1 MKKENP
7 NSGKKTDNKNNKFL
21 NIVVPIIFIVGI
33 ILVFGDWFYSV
44 FIQTIIIPV
53 FSKFPNYNSGIGIG
67 IFLLFLCLC
76 PWLFYKGKNR
86 IVYPKRRYYIEAAFF
101 IFYIGYRFLYHD
113 EIIFYSIF
121 HNCWFTYIDEILVFI
136 IMAEFILAYYTHHNK
151 GDQKYEN
158 NNEYYPFLEDE
169 PSTLDDFKREN
180 YAEVLIEKIL
190 ITFAKRNRNEVTYSI
205 TKADT
210 KEEVSNKGIPK
221 ESDIT
226 EVGNSSFVI
235 NISESYGYGKSSF
248 FLLLK
253 KQMENYDGKL
263 ILFEYR
269 AWLCDSPKKI
279 IGEFFRILSDNL
291 SPFIPDINRKINKY
305 VSLLLEYSSSKSIF
319 PYMLNNIL
327 KEQSSILKERESLKN
342 AIKQIDKPIVII
354 VDDID
359 RLHDDELMAF
369 LSLLRNTADFPNVF
383 YLLAADIEYIKQV
396 LSRNGVENPDS
407 YFDKFINLEFLLPG
421 YDSELMDKM
430 FEEKLLE
437 IFKQYESKSSEN
449 LLKSVR
455 SIFGNKRNWSQ
466 MFENIRDM
474 KRFFNVYSLA
484 IDFYIK
490 NNNNTSDF
498 NLGDDI
504 DLSDLFAIELIKY
517 LSEPIYKILR
527 DRDDL
532 ILELKQPQ
540 FEQEMR
546 CCLKDEYKKIVG
558 KYTGLS
564 KETKKAIKNFVNEK
578 NNGIG
583 VKNQAKEEEKSIKE
597 NDDIQTLIGK
607 DKSEYLD
614 ESICLLLNF
623 LFPEK
628 LTAKES
634 RLCFPDAY
642 FRYFLYRYKNNQM
655 TVNEANSVF
664 NLDIKEYKKRIQ
676 KIFKEGKQDS
686 FIHKIKFIKNDGHT
700 DIDIVPKLFYF
711 IEEACK
717 KMSFEPYLLTA
728 QKEINICGT
737 YNIFSLLFNWYDKSN
752 YNEEEKIAE
761 LKTNMNIFILKDE
774 HVNLLFL
781 FLFNLIYFNAK
792 TDGQRLV
799 FSNDGIRKIRSRL
812 FDKWILPI
820 CELDVSNNFKWNN
833 EYINKTFVSTSN
845 LIKILYN
852 VDFTGI
858 EDLQKLLKTPSEI
871 SNCNLA
877 DHPFLQYIKKQSAKK
892 NAEINE

>member
-7 NSGKKTDNKNNKFL
+7 NSGKRTDNKNNKFL
-21 NIVVPIIFIVGI
+21 NIAILIIFTVGI
-33 ILVFGDWFYSV
+33 ILVFGDLFYSV
-44 FIQTIIIPV
+44 FIQTLIIPV

-86 IVYPKRRYYIEAAFF
+86 IVYPKRRYYIESAFF
-101 IFYIGYRFLYHD
+101 IFYIGYSFLYHD

-121 HNCWFTYIDEILVFI
+121 PNFWFTYIDEILVCI
-136 IMAEFILAYYTHHNK
+136 IMAEFILTYYVHHNK
-151 GDQKYEN
+151 SAQKYEN
-158 NNEYYPFLEDE
+158 NNKYYPFITDE
-169 PSTLDDFKREN
+169 PSLKDEFKRKN

-190 ITFAKRNRNEVTYSI
+190 ITFAKRNRNEGTYSI
-205 TKADT
+205 TKVDT
-210 KEEVSNKGIPK
+210 KEEVSNKDIAK
-221 ESDIT
+221 ESDIM

-253 KQMENYDGKL
+253 KEKENYDGKL

-269 AWLCDSPKKI
+269 VWLCDSPKKI
-279 IGEFFRILSDNL
+279 IGEFFRILSENL

-319 PYMLNNIL
+319 PYLLNNL
-327 KEQSSILKERESLKN
+327 FKEQSSILKERESLKN

-396 LSRNGVENPDS
+396 LLRNGVEKPDS
-407 YFDKFINLEFLLPG
+407 YLDKFINLEFLLPG
-421 YDSELMDKM
+421 YDSELMDKL
-430 FEEKLLE
+430 FEKKLLE
-437 IFKQYESKSSEN
+437 IFKQYESESSIE
-449 LLKSVR
+449 LLKSVK
-455 SIFGNKRNWSQ
+455 SIFGNKKNWSQ
-466 MFENIRDM
+466 VFKNIRDM

-490 NNNNTSDF
+490 NNNNSDF

-504 DLSDLFAIELIKY
+504 DLADLFAVELIKY

-532 ILELKQPQ
+532 ILEQSKPQ
-540 FEQEMR
+540 FEQR
-546 CCLKDEYKKIVG
+546 KRYCLKDEYKKIVG
-558 KYTGLS
+558 KFTGLS

-578 NNGIG
+578 NKGNG
-583 VKNQAKEEEKSIKE
+583 VKNQPKEEEKSIKE
-597 NDDIQTLIGK
+597 NDDIQTLIEK

-623 LFPEK
+623 LFPEN
-628 LTAKES
+628 LTPHES
-634 RLCFPDAY
+634 KLCFPDAY
-642 FRYFLYRYKNNQM
+642 FRYFLYRLKNNQM
-655 TVNEANSVF
+655 TVNEANRVF
-664 NLDIKEYKKRIQ
+664 NLDVEEYKKRIQ

-686 FIHKIKFIKNDGHT
+686 FIHKINFIKNTGHT

-711 IEEACK
+711 IEEASK
-717 KMSFEPYLLTA
+717 ERSSESHELIAISENLLSE
-728 QKEINICGT
+728 K
-737 YNIFSLLFNWYDKSN
+737 YNIFSLLFYWYDKSN
-752 YNEEEKIAE
+752 YNNEEKIAE
-761 LKTNMNIFILKDE
+761 LKKNMNVFILKDE

-781 FLFNLIYFNAK
+781 FLSYFIYLNAK
-792 TDGQRLV
+792 TGGQRLV
-799 FSNDGIRKIRSRL
+799 FSSNNDLRKIIIL
-812 FDKWILPI
+812 LVNKWLLPI
-820 CELDVSNNFKWNN
+820 CELEVSNNFKWNYK
-833 EYINKTFVSTSN
+833 YINDTFVSTYN
-845 LIKILYN
+845 LIEILNN
-852 VDFTGI
+852 VDFPGI
-858 EDLQKLLKTPSEI
+858 EDLQKLLKPPTEI
-871 SNCNLA
+871 NNCNLA

-892 NAEINE
+892 YAGN